1 MLLCCSTYWNPN
13 RVCLDQEKW
22 WGNMF
27 KVQLY
32 RRQFSPPLFSP
43 HPKGS
48 SKSLNLMLCIILT
61 TTPPSPKKRK
71 KLSVQRCAS
80 CISSVPHLLPLRKS
94 LILSV
99 SSCQVFK
106 EEIQFQLP
114 FMLWLFWCNNSGS
127 PSLLGALSLPTE
139 TFPRFTFSWR
149 PQPTHNMIRSG
160 EYLEKFLKR
169 EERELAQE
177 IVWKGEYLEGRLL
190 PNSCPL
196 CWVFGLNKDGFS
208 VCCCWH
214 VLKDGQTHGRKQ
226 MLPT

>member
-1 MLLCCSTYWNPN
+1 M
-13 RVCLDQEKW
+13 VGKH
-22 WGNMF
+22 
-27 KVQLY
+27 VQSSIVP
-32 RRQFSPPLFSP
+32 QTVFPTSIFS
-43 HPKGS
+43 S
-48 SKSLNLMLCIILT
+48 SKRILKITKLNALHYSDNN
-61 TTPPSPKKRK
+61 PPKSKKK

-149 PQPTHNMIRSG
+149 PQPTHNMIRSV

-190 PNSCPL
+190 PNSCPS

-208 VCCCWH
+208 VCCSWH